1 MFLDCDRMKHTV
13 NSSLTGE
20 NKKKYWIIYQNTETS
35 ETVYFNGNMIFA
47 CVDNWDEEKNWAPSC
62 LLQL

>member
-1 MFLDCDRMKHTV
+1 MKHPV
-13 NSSLTGE
+13 YSSLTGE

-35 ETVYFNGNMIFA
+35 ETVYFDGNLMFA
-47 CVDNWDEEKNWAPSC
+47 CVDNWDEEKDWAPC